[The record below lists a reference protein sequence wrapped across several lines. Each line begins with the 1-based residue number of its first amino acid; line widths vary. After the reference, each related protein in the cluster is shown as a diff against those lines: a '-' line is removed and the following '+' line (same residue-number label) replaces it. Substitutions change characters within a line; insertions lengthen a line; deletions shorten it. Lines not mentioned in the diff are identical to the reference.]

1 MVDEHESTT
10 DVIVEPAPEAKP
22 KRRRAT
28 KKAAAPTDV
37 EGYAAAPSSAAGEAS
52 AEVVTATDEAEA
64 ESAPKARA
72 TAKRATRKP
81 AKRAKAV
88 PISASSRH
96 WSCTSP
102 ARSKYSSSDFAQA
115 VGKSITGRP
124 TRARKPWRL

>member
-37 EGYAAAPSSAAGEAS
+37 EGYVAAPSSAAGEAS

-88 PISASSRH
+88 PVSEPEPVVDVY
-96 WSCTSP
+96 W
-102 ARSKYSSSDFAQA
+102 
-115 VGKSITGRP
+115 VV
-124 TRARKPWRL
+124 